1 MAQGTTCGLPREETS
16 SSVGVKPGDPRP
28 ESPRT
33 ISSLTSSIPGA
44 FPDDVASIASIK
56 SGIAPAVPG
65 MPGALAGSSAVPN
78 KSFPDTQNET
88 GSGGEL
94 RNGSDDSSEG
104 SSDIRGDPYG
114 KSTAIGV
121 APGADS
127 HPSSTTD
134 PYLTQ
139 PPPEPELKTASDI
152 EGTLTAGELTDYN
165 HQSSQHEPLGMSI
178 GSGSLDMGRYLLDP
192 GAPAAQRADPYDNQR
207 VPITIGATTN
217 ERRKSRDAAITGALG
232 TGFLARKHIG
242 NYEHGKQ
249 N

>member
-104 SSDIRGDPYG
+104 SSDIRGDP
-114 KSTAIGV
+114 
-121 APGADS
+121 
-127 HPSSTTD
+127 TTD